1 MTNNRNLSE
10 LSTQELDQLIK
21 DAEKEKVTKSVKEKV
36 EAYEQL
42 LEIAKNINLPLADLI
57 LFGEQNSK
65 KTKITKKAEPRYRNK
80 ANPEETWTGR
90 SKKPRWLSAEI
101 ENGAILS
108 DFLI

>member
-90 SKKPRWLSAEI
+90 GKKPRWLSAEI